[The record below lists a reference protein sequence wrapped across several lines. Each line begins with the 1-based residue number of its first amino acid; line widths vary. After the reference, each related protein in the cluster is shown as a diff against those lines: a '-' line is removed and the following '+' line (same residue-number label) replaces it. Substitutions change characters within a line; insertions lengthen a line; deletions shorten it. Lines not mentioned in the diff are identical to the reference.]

1 MDALFEGL
9 SSERFISYLTEKLC
23 LFCKDKPIRAVSS
36 YGRLEPINS
45 KEVGVFELAVTVVED
60 CCV

>member
-23 LFCKDKPIRAVSS
+23 LFCKDKPIRAVFQMIVWNTSIQKKS
-36 YGRLEPINS
+36 EYLS
-45 KEVGVFELAVTVVED
+45 WQSL
-60 CCV
+60 